1 MLHRRAIPLV
11 SWRFPVR
18 SRSRAGAG
26 GPCAAM
32 ANDFKGL
39 DGRSREVLASVIV
52 AYIESAVPV
61 SSRQLTKG
69 GKFGLSSASLRNAMA
84 DLEDLGF
91 LTHPHVSAGRVP
103 TDLGYRTFVRDLM
116 PTREPSEKDRAWIA
130 EELSPEPFE
139 TERFLKA
146 TSRVLSRLTGEVAV
160 VAVPASMSFVLA
172 SVHFTR
178 VADGKI
184 LVSEVSETGLVESR
198 LIETRDDFPQR
209 ELDGISNRLTIDF
222 AGKSLDE
229 IRILLVASLGEE
241 RVRMDRALTRTFE
254 LGRRAFTEAP
264 APEEA
269 VYMEGTESLL
279 EKPEFRNDL
288 EALRRIFRAF
298 EEKVRLVSLLTDC
311 VASDGLAIVI
321 GSESPFTEETGSA
334 VVSAPYRRGD
344 RVMGALGVIGPRRM
358 EYARVVPLV
367 VELSSYVSRRLTEG
381 AA

>member
-1 MLHRRAIPLV
+1 MT
-11 SWRFPVR
+11 
-18 SRSRAGAG
+18 
-26 GPCAAM
+26 
-32 ANDFKGL
+32 NDFKGL
-39 DGRSREVLASVIV
+39 DARSREVLASVIV

-103 TDLGYRTFVRDLM
+103 TDLGYRAFVRDLM
-116 PTREPSEKDRAWIA
+116 PAQAPSESDRARIA
-130 EELSPEPFE
+130 DELSPEPFE

-146 TSRVLSRLTGEVAV
+146 TSGVLCRLTGEVGV
-160 VAVPASMSFVLA
+160 VAAPASMSFVLE

-178 VADGKI
+178 LSDCKIVVA
-184 LVSEVSETGLVESR
+184 EVSDTGFVESR
-198 LIETRDDFPQR
+198 LIETREDFSQA

-222 AGKSLDE
+222 AGKSLGE
-229 IRILLVASLGEE
+229 IRVLLLASLGEE
-241 RVRMDRALTRTFE
+241 KVRMDRALARALE
-254 LGRRAFTEAP
+254 LGRRAFAETRP
-264 APEEA
+264 QEEA

-288 EALRRIFRAF
+288 EALRRMFHAF
-298 EEKVRLVSLLTDC
+298 EEKARLVSLLTDC
-311 VASDGLAIVI
+311 ITADSLAVVI
-321 GSESPFTEETGSA
+321 GSESSFTDETGSA

-344 RVMGALGVIGPRRM
+344 RVIGVLGVIGPRRM
-358 EYARVVPLV
+358 KYARVVPLV
-367 VELSSYVSRRLTEG
+367 GELSRYVSRRLTEG